1 MAIPT
6 EHNTWVFKKC
16 KLHKK
21 LKIIW
26 ITYMLNTSC
35 SLKPIKNILS
45 IHLNLFSLLSLLK
58 VI

>member
-45 IHLNLFSLLSLLK
+45 IQLNLFSLLSLL
-58 VI
+58 